1 MIKGKQGDRKKKKN
15 SSTFKIQKMTQ
26 DHNIFATTK
35 QHNMTLGIFQK
46 IKQLPTIT
54 WIIYVG
60 IIF

>member
-1 MIKGKQGDRKKKKN
+1 
-15 SSTFKIQKMTQ
+15 MTQ